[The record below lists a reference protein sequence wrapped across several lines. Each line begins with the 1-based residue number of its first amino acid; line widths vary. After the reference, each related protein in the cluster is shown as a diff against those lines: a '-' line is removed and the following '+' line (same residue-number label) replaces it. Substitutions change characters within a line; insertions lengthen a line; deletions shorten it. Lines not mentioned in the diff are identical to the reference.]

1 MDEAPRLAP
10 FFDPIA
16 LDTVTS
22 TNDEAM
28 VLAAEGAAAG
38 TLVWA
43 RTQTKGRGRRGRS
56 WSSPEGNL
64 YLSLILRPGRDATGA
79 AELAFLAAIA
89 IGEGIAPL
97 IPASVAVRY
106 KWPNDVLLNGR
117 KVAGVLLESSL
128 GPKGGLDWLV
138 IGVGVNVLGFPKR
151 TGYPATSLVAEGAEG
166 LDAACVL
173 EGFCQAFLSGYERWR
188 DEGFAGV
195 RRRWLGRAA
204 GIGETI
210 EVRLDG
216 ETLSGIFAGLDEA
229 GALILRRAG
238 EEDRRISAGEVFLP
252 AAADR

>member
-1 MDEAPRLAP
+1 MKPRLAP
-10 FFDPIA
+10 FFDLIA
-16 LDTVTS
+16 FDAVAS
-22 TNDEAM
+22 TNDEA
-28 VLAAEGAAAG
+28 VGLAAAGAGAG

-64 YLSLILRPGRDATGA
+64 YLSLILRPGREARRA

-117 KVAGVLLESSL
+117 KVAGVLLETSL

-138 IGVGVNVLGFPKR
+138 IGVGVNVLSFPKR

-166 LDAACVL
+166 LEPACVL
-173 EGFCQAFLSGYERWR
+173 EGFCQAFLPWYERWR

-195 RRRWLGRAA
+195 RQRWLGRAA
-204 GIGETI
+204 GIAELI

-216 ETLSGIFAGLDEA
+216 ETLSGIFIGLDEA

-238 EEDRRISAGEVFLP
+238 EGDRRISAGDVFFP

>member
-1 MDEAPRLAP
+1 MTPRLAP
-10 FFDPIA
+10 FFDLIA

-28 VLAAEGAAAG
+28 GLAAEGAGAG

-56 WSSPEGNL
+56 WYSPEGNL
-64 YLSLILRPGRDATGA
+64 YLSLVLRPGREAKGA

-106 KWPNDVLLNGR
+106 KWPNDVVLNGR
-117 KVAGVLLESSL
+117 KVAGVLLDSSL
-128 GPKGGLDWLV
+128 GSKGGLDWLV
-138 IGVGVNVLGFPKR
+138 IGVGVNVESFPKR
-151 TGYPATSLVAEGAEG
+151 TGYPATSLAAEGAEG
-166 LDAACVL
+166 LDAASVL
-173 EGFCQAFLSGYERWR
+173 EGFCQAFLSWYERWQ

-195 RRRWLGRAA
+195 RAQWLGRAA

-210 EVRLDG
+210 EVRLDD

-238 EEDRRISAGEVFLP
+238 EEDRRVSDGDVFFP
-252 AAADR
+252 AAAER

>member
-1 MDEAPRLAP
+1 MKPRLAP
-10 FFDPIA
+10 FFDLIA
-16 LDTVTS
+16 LDGVTS
-22 TNDEAM
+22 TNDEA
-28 VLAAEGAAAG
+28 VGLAAEGAGAG

-43 RTQTKGRGRRGRS
+43 RSQSKGRGRRGRS
-56 WSSPEGNL
+56 WSSPDGNL
-64 YLSLILRPGRDATGA
+64 YLSLILRPGREARRA
-79 AELAFLAAIA
+79 AELAFLAAVA

-117 KVAGVLLESSL
+117 KVAGVLLETSL
-128 GPKGGLDWLV
+128 GTKGGLDWLV

-151 TGYPATSLVAEGAEG
+151 SGNPATSLVAEGAEG
-166 LDAACVL
+166 LDAARVL
-173 EGFCQAFLSGYERWR
+173 EGFCQAFFIWYERWR

-195 RRRWLGRAA
+195 RQRWLGCAA

-216 ETLSGIFAGLDEA
+216 ETLSGIFAGLDDA

-238 EEDRRISAGEVFLP
+238 EGDRRISAGDVFFP
-252 AAADR
+252 AADDR

>member
-1 MDEAPRLAP
+1 MTPRLAP
-10 FFDPIA
+10 FFDLIA

-22 TNDEAM
+22 TNDEAV
-28 VLAAEGAAAG
+28 VLAAKGARAG
-38 TLVWA
+38 TVVWA
-43 RTQTKGRGRRGRS
+43 RSQTKGRGRRGRS

-64 YLSLILRPGRDATGA
+64 YLSLILRPGREARRA

-97 IPASVAVRY
+97 IPPSVTIRY

-117 KVAGVLLESSL
+117 KVAGILLETSL
-128 GPKGGLDWLV
+128 GPKGGLDWLAV
-138 IGVGVNVLGFPKR
+138 GVGVNLRDFPK
-151 TGYPATSLVAEGAEG
+151 GADYAATSLLAEGAEG
-166 LDAACVL
+166 LEPGRVL
-173 EGFCQAFLSGYERWR
+173 ECFCQAFLTEYERWR

-195 RRRWLGRAA
+195 RQRWLGRAA
-204 GIGETI
+204 GIGELI

-216 ETLSGIFAGLDEA
+216 ETLSGIFAGLDGA

-238 EEDRRISAGEVFLP
+238 KEDRLISAGDVFFP